1 MRLSITMYNNLDNNY
16 CYNETTFIFP
26 NKEIYTKFLCNL
38 NNNLL
43 LTFISIS
50 NFSNEELD
58 KPKQKKIYNIEVVEE
73 NIEALRIQVLFD
85 TISKP
90 PIKFYEKIF
99 KMLNVIVTTLYY
111 NIYEEYYGM
120 CIFENMKIYCKE
132 YDFPHDKKQLIK
144 TQLKLYKENIL
155 LYDFMKY
162 IFDDFE
168 NV

>member
-1 MRLSITMYNNLDNNY
+1 MYD

-26 NKEIYTKFLCNL
+26 TKEIYTKFLSNL
-38 NNNLL
+38 NNNLF
-43 LTFISIS
+43 LTFISFS
-50 NFSNEELD
+50 NLSNEELD
-58 KPKQKKIYNIEVVEE
+58 KYKHKKIYNIEIVEE
-73 NIEALRIQVLFD
+73 NNEDLRIQILFD

-99 KMLNVIVTTLYY
+99 KMFNVKVTTLYY
-111 NIYEEYYGM
+111 NIYEEYYGI

-155 LYDFMKY
+155 LYDFMKH
-162 IFDDFE
+162 IFDDFNE
-168 NV
+168 DY